1 MMAHSRP
8 TSKPADARPSAAR
21 APPRAG
27 EHFPMARNPE
37 SCDRGGMR
45 SVLTSLAAASVVLA
59 ATSALAF
66 PQSTHPAMTDPSK
79 ATEKAPDTFRA
90 KFETTKGDFAVECTR
105 SWAPNGVDRFYNLVK
120 IGFFDDIAFFRV
132 AKGFVVQ
139 WGIHGDPK
147 VSSAWQSANLPPDPP
162 TQSNTRG
169 MLTYAMA
176 GRPDTRSTQ
185 LFINFKDNT
194 GLDAQGFAPICKVA
208 EGMDVVDALNGEYG
222 ERITQKQGEIH
233 DKGNAYLRET
243 WPNLDYVKKATIT
256 STGGGG
262 GGGGGSTSSA
272 KPEEGGTSPIPFV
285 IGGAAFLG
293 LLAYMMRKPKPEEPA
308 KKEPEAKATKKPSR
322 PRDDDD
328 DSSSKDGD
336 DDGKSG
342 DESRPKKAKKAK
354 KKPS

>member
-1 MMAHSRP
+1 
-8 TSKPADARPSAAR
+8 
-21 APPRAG
+21 
-27 EHFPMARNPE
+27 
-37 SCDRGGMR
+37 MR
-45 SVLTSLAAASVVLA
+45 SVLSSLAAASVVLA

-79 ATEKAPDTFRA
+79 ATERSPDTFRA
-90 KFETTKGDFAVECTR
+90 KFETTKGDFVVECTR

-208 EGMDVVDALNGEYG
+208 EGMDIVDALNGEYG

-256 STGGGG
+256 SSGGGG
-262 GGGGGSTSSA
+262 SSSGSTSSA
-272 KPEEGGTSPIPFV
+272 KTEEGGTSPIPFV

-308 KKEPEAKATKKPSR
+308 KKAPEAKPAKKAAR

-328 DSSSKDGD
+328 GDDDGEGSAKDGD
-336 DDGKSG
+336 DAKG
-342 DESRPKKAKKAK
+342 DADAKPKKTKKAK